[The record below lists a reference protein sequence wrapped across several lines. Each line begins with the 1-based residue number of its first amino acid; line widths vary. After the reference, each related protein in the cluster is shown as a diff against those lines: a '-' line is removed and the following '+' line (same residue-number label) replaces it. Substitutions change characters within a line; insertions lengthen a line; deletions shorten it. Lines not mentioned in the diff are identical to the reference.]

1 MLGATLGVLS
11 LLCVLGTGVAWFK
24 RMKAVAI
31 PENRI
36 GFLSA
41 MTAGLVLGV
50 IAFAQGPGWIGGL
63 PAGLAVLLGGLFC
76 FMFAIS
82 QQKGGPG
89 KLRIGDPLPAFS
101 APDDNG
107 EIFSIASLSGRPFL
121 LKFFRGHW

>member
-11 LLCVLGTGVAWFK
+11 FLWVLGTGVAWFK
-24 RMKAVAI
+24 RMNAVAI

-41 MTAGLVLGV
+41 MVAGLVLGV
-50 IAFAQGPGWIGGL
+50 IAFMQGPGWIGGI
-63 PAGLAVLLGGLFC
+63 PAGLAVLLGGFFC
-76 FMFAIS
+76 FTFVIS
-82 QQKGGPG
+82 PQKGGPG
-89 KLRIGDPLPAFS
+89 KLLIGDPIPAFS

-107 EIFSIASLSGRPFL
+107 EIFSIASLSGSPFL